1 MKAARQTG
9 TSRADEVRKRRLQNS
24 QKKAR
29 QVTHSVRYA
38 AETPQVFVRGG
49 YGTPVINRTQNR
61 ARRKVTARGGKTLA
75 ASLLRALPVLNIGW
89 RLLSGIMVLVLGALI
104 YLVSTAPEF
113 RVAAPEISGLQR
125 INPADIEAVV
135 GIHNVPIFMVDPAQ
149 IQTDLEKAFPEL
161 TNLSVEIA
169 LPAQLKIAAVE
180 RQPVLSWQYGDQ
192 TSWVDA
198 EGVIFPARGE
208 LSTSLLT
215 VQAEDAP
222 PTTAVESAEADTEN
236 SEEATDEQQEAT
248 AEPVKQY
255 LDPTVLNATLQLHS
269 LLQSDEVL
277 EYSPS
282 NGFGWNDPQGWK
294 VFVGTTLDNL
304 DAKLQVYQ
312 ALVERLNQQGIH
324 PSMISVEFLHAPF
337 YRLE

>member
-29 QVTHSVRYA
+29 QVTHVRYA

-49 YGTPVINRTQNR
+49 YGTPVINRAQNR
-61 ARRKVTARGGKTLA
+61 ARRKVGIGSGKTFA
-75 ASLLRALPVLNIGW
+75 ASLLRALPILNIGG
-89 RLLSGIMVLVLGALI
+89 RLLSGIMVLVLGAMV
-104 YLVSTAPEF
+104 YMVSTAAEF
-113 RVAAPEISGLQR
+113 RVTAPEISGLQR

-169 LPAQLKIAAVE
+169 LPAQLKIAAEE

-192 TSWVDA
+192 ISWVDA

-208 LSTSLLT
+208 LSTPLLT

-222 PTTAVESAEADTEN
+222 PTTAVEAAEADSEN
-236 SEEATDEQQEAT
+236 SEEATDEQQEVT

-255 LDPTVLNATLQLHS
+255 LDPTVLNAALQLHS

-294 VFVGTTLDNL
+294 VFVGATLDNL
-304 DAKLQVYQ
+304 EAKLQVYQ

-324 PSMISVEFLHAPF
+324 PSLISVEFLHAPF